1 MISLNK
7 IFIKYNNE
15 ILNDFKLISIY
26 NFDYIKIR

>member
-15 ILNDFKLISIY
+15 ILNDFNLISIY
-26 NFDYIKIR
+26 NFDYIKM

>member
-26 NFDYIKIR
+26 NFDYIKM